1 MKLKILKQNLKQ
13 GLDKIKKVASKSSSL
28 PVLDSVLLTTKKNHL
43 ELAATDLELGI
54 KYEVLAKIKDQ
65 GKVAI
70 PAKAF
75 SNLINSLPEEE
86 IELKQKKQDLKIKC
100 GNYESQLKGLDPKE
114 FPIIPEL
121 EDKFAELKSSVL
133 MEALSQIEDIA
144 SPSKVRPEISGVYLC
159 FNRKEIK
166 AVATDSFRLG
176 EKSVSLSDTTLNSS
190 QCLILPSKTAR
201 ELMNIF
207 QDQQRD
213 LKIFISENQ
222 IMFKTESPEKTE
234 PEFQITSKLVEGD
247 YPDYEKIIPDDHK
260 TRLKLPREKFLNQIK
275 AASLF
280 GGKVNEIKC
289 KAIPDKGLQ
298 ISSEDP
304 NLGKNQSVVSAEV
317 EGEELEASFNWRFV
331 RDGLSNINTDQV
343 ILEMNGEEGAATLKP
358 QDDDSYLYVVMPIK
372 ST

>member
-86 IELKQKKQDLKIKC
+86 IQLKQKKQDLKIKC

-121 EDKFAELKSSVL
+121 EDEFAEIKSSVL
-133 MEALSQIEDIA
+133 MEGLSQVEDIA
-144 SPSKVRPEISGVYLC
+144 SPSKVRPEISGVYIC
-159 FNRKEIK
+159 FNKKEIK
-166 AVATDSFRLG
+166 MVATDSFRLG
-176 EKSVSLSDTTLNSS
+176 EKTVSLSDTTLDSTR
-190 QCLILPSKTAR
+190 CLILPSKTAR

-207 QDQQRD
+207 KDQQRE
-213 LKIFISENQ
+213 LKVFISENQ
-222 IMFKTESPEKTE
+222 IMFKTESPEKTQ

-247 YPDYEKIIPDDHK
+247 YPDYEKIIPDDHQ

-280 GGKVNEIKC
+280 GGKVNEVKC
-289 KAIPDKGLQ
+289 KTSDKGLE

-304 NLGKNQSVVSAEV
+304 NLGKNKSVVSAEV
-317 EGEELEASFNWRFV
+317 EGEDSEASFNWRFV

-343 ILEMNGEEGAATLKP
+343 IFEMNGGEGAATLRP
-358 QDDDSYLYVVMPIK
+358 DGDESYLYVIMPIK

>member
-13 GLDKIKKVASKSSSL
+13 GLDKIKKVASKRSSL
-28 PVLDSVLLTTKKNHL
+28 PILDSVLLTTKKNHL

-54 KYEVLAKIKDQ
+54 KYEVLAKVKDQ

-75 SNLINSLPEEE
+75 SNLVNSLPEEE
-86 IELKQKKQDLKIKC
+86 IELKQSKQDLKVKC
-100 GNYESQLKGLDPKE
+100 GNYSSQLKGLDPKE
-114 FPIIPEL
+114 FPIIPEI
-121 EDKFAELKSSVL
+121 EDKFAELKSSIL
-133 MEALSQIEDIA
+133 MKGLAQVEEIA
-144 SPSKVRPEISGVYLC
+144 STSKVRPEISGVYIS
-159 FNRKEIK
+159 FNKKELK
-166 AVATDSFRLG
+166 MVATDSFRLG
-176 EKSVSLSDTTLNSS
+176 EKTVSFPDTTLNSTRN
-190 QCLILPSKTAR
+190 LILPSKTAR

-213 LKIFISENQ
+213 LQIFISENQ
-222 IMFKTESPEKTE
+222 IMFKTESPEKTQ

-247 YPDYEKIIPDDHK
+247 YPDYEKIIPDDYQ

-280 GGKVNEIKC
+280 GGKVNEVKC
-289 KAIPDKGLQ
+289 VASDKGLE

-304 NLGKNQSVVSAEV
+304 NLGKNKSMVSAEV
-317 EGEELEASFNWRFV
+317 EGGKSEASFNWRFL
-331 RDGLSNINTDQV
+331 RDGLSNINTKQV
-343 ILEMNGEEGAATLKP
+343 IFDMNEEEGAAMLRPDK
-358 QDDDSYLYVVMPIK
+358 DDSYLYVVMPIK

>member
-28 PVLDSVLLTTKKNHL
+28 PVLDSVLLTTEKNHL

-54 KYEVLAKIKDQ
+54 KFKVLADIKDQ

-75 SNLINSLPEEE
+75 SNLVNSLPEEE

-100 GNYESQLKGLDPKE
+100 GNYSSQLKGLDPKE

-121 EDKFAELKSSVL
+121 DDKFAELKSSVL
-133 MEALSQIEDIA
+133 MEGLSQVEEIA
-144 SPSKVRPEISGVYLC
+144 SPSKVRPEISGVYVS
-159 FNRKEIK
+159 FGRKELK
-166 AVATDSFRLG
+166 MVATDSFRLG
-176 EKSVSLSDTTLNSS
+176 EKTVSLSDVTLDSS
-190 QCLILPSKTAR
+190 KNVIIPSKTAR

-207 QDQQRD
+207 KDQQRE

-234 PEFQITSKLVEGD
+234 PDFQITSKLIEGE
-247 YPDYEKIIPDDHK
+247 YPDYEKIIPDDRQ
-260 TRLKLPREKFLNQIK
+260 TKLELSREKFLNQIK

-280 GGKVNEIKC
+280 GGKVNEVEC
-289 KAIPDKGLQ
+289 KAIPDKGLE

-304 NLGKNQSVVSAEV
+304 NLGKNKSVVSADV
-317 EGEELEASFNWRFV
+317 EGEESGASFNWRFV
-331 RDGLSNINTDQV
+331 RDGLSNINTDRV

-358 QDDDSYLYVVMPIK
+358 KGDDSYLYVVMPIK

>member
-1 MKLKILKQNLKQ
+1 MEIKILKQNLKR

-28 PVLDSVLLTTKKNHL
+28 PILDSVLLTTQKNHL

-54 KYEVLAKIKDQ
+54 KYEVLAEVKDQ

-70 PAKAF
+70 PAKPF

-86 IELKQKKQDLKIKC
+86 VELKQDDQDLKIKC
-100 GNYESQLKGLDPKE
+100 GNYSSQLKGLDPKE

-133 MEALSQIEDIA
+133 MEGLSQVEEIA
-144 SPSKVRPEISGVYLC
+144 SPSKVRPEISGVYAC
-159 FNRKEIK
+159 FNRKELRM
-166 AVATDSFRLG
+166 VATDSFRLG
-176 EKSVSLSDTTLNSS
+176 EKTVPFSDTTLDSS
-190 QCLILPSKTAR
+190 QCVIIPSKTAR

-207 QDQQRD
+207 QDQQRG
-213 LKIFISENQ
+213 LQIFISDNQ

-234 PEFQITSKLVEGD
+234 PDFQITSKLVEGD
-247 YPDYEKIIPDDHK
+247 YPDYEKIIPDEHQ

-280 GGKVNEIKC
+280 GGKVNEVKC
-289 KAIPDKGLQ
+289 KALKKGLK

-304 NLGKNQSVVSAEV
+304 DLGKNESLVSAEL
-317 EGEELEASFNWRFV
+317 EGEKSEASFNWRFI
-331 RDGLSNINTDQV
+331 RDGLSNIDTDEV
-343 ILEMNGEEGAATLKP
+343 IFEMNGEEGAATLKP
-358 QDDDSYLYVVMPIK
+358 TDDESYLYVVMPIK

>member
-54 KYEVLAKIKDQ
+54 KYEVLAEVKDQ
-65 GKVAI
+65 GEVAI

-86 IELKQKKQDLKIKC
+86 VELKQTKQDLKIKC
-100 GNYESQLKGLDPKE
+100 GNYQSQLKGLDPKE

-121 EDKFAELKSSVL
+121 EEEFAELKSSVL
-133 MEALSQIEDIA
+133 MKGLTQVADIA
-144 SPSKVRPEISGVYLC
+144 SPSKVRPEISGVYIS
-159 FNRKEIK
+159 FGKKEIK
-166 AVATDSFRLG
+166 MVATDSFRLG
-176 EKSVSLSDTTLNSS
+176 EKTVSLPDTTLNST
-190 QCLILPSKTAR
+190 QNVIIPSKTAQ

-207 QDQQRD
+207 QDQQRE
-213 LKIFISENQ
+213 LKIFISDNQ
-222 IMFKTESPEKTE
+222 VMFKTESPEKTE
-234 PEFQITSKLVEGD
+234 PEFQITSKLIEGD
-247 YPDYEKIIPDDHK
+247 YPDYEKIIPDDHQ
-260 TRLKLPREKFLNQIK
+260 TKLELSREQFLNQIK

-280 GGKVNEIKC
+280 GGKVNEVKC
-289 KAIPDKGLQ
+289 KATKKGLE

-304 NLGKNQSVVSAEV
+304 NLGKNKSVVSAEM
-317 EGEELEASFNWRFV
+317 EGEKSEASFNWRFV
-331 RDGLSNINTDQV
+331 RDGLSNIKTDQV
-343 ILEMNGEEGAATLKP
+343 IFKMNGEEGAATLIPKG
-358 QDDDSYLYVVMPIK
+358 DDSYLYVIMPIK